1 MFFQTLAF
9 VALIMCDDITNRL
22 LYLSACLG
30 PSHQQSSLK
39 HSLWL
44 SAHLT
49 VTAHVVHV
57 SDRGCRQTL
66 RGDLE
71 LAEGDAPL
79 RGKKKEGVGCSFS
92 STPS

>member
-9 VALIMCDDITNRL
+9 VALIMWNDITNRL

-30 PSHQQSSLK
+30 PSHQQSFLK

-44 SAHLT
+44 STHLT
-49 VTAHVVHV
+49 VTADVAHV
-57 SDRGCRQTL
+57 SDGSCRQTL

-71 LAEGDAPL
+71 LAEGDAPIG
-79 RGKKKEGVGCSFS
+79 GKKKGGLFL
-92 STPS
+92 PLLLDL